1 MKVKISVVVPC
12 YNCSQTIEECVDS
25 AMNQT
30 YASYEILLINDGS
43 SDDTLEKLYSIKEK
57 YSDNPIIIKVF
68 SQENQGPSKARNKG
82 IKEATGDW
90 IGFLDSDDI
99 WCSDKNEIQI
109 KVLLENPEAVLLGG
123 EKGMI
128 MKEYSNSDL
137 KLTYVHFLK
146 NCFKNYFLTSST
158 MVDSIVAKQFSFN
171 ILQKHSEDYRF
182 FLEVLGDNRFGIHIG
197 KPLSRSIE
205 NKRDY
210 GVSGL
215 SENIYKMEKGEL
227 SNFLYLYKS
236 GKLSFIKYI
245 GVSMFSMLKFFRR
258 VLIVGFYKVVKT

>member
-57 YSDNPIIIKVF
+57 YCDNAIIIKVF

-82 IKEATGDW
+82 IEEATGDW

-99 WCSDKNEIQI
+99 WYSDKNEIQV
-109 KVLLENPEAVLLGG
+109 KVLLDNVGVALLGG
-123 EKGMI
+123 GKGVM
-128 MKEYSNSDL
+128 MKEYSNVDL
-137 KLTYVHFLK
+137 QLTSVSFFK
-146 NCFKNYFLTSST
+146 NCFKNFFLTSST
-158 MVDSIVAKQFSFN
+158 MVDSMLAKQYKFN
-171 ILQKHSEDYRF
+171 VLQKHSEDYRF
-182 FLEVLGDNRFGIHIG
+182 FLEILADNRFGIHIG
-197 KPLSRSIE
+197 KPLSTSIE

-210 GVSGL
+210 GESGL
-215 SENIYKMEKGEL
+215 SGNIYKMEKGEL
-227 SNFLYLYKS
+227 SNFLHLFKRR
-236 GKLSFIKYI
+236 KLSFIKFI
-245 GVSMFSMLKFFRR
+245 GISSFSILKFFRR
-258 VLIVGFYKVVKT
+258 VLIVGFYKLVKT